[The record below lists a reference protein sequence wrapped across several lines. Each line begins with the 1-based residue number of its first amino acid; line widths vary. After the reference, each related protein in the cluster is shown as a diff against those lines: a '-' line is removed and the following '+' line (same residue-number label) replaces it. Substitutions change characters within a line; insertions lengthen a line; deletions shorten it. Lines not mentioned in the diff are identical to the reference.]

1 MEQIGPEGD
10 FNEGKGMNLHGNTS
24 QSEQGAT
31 QGYFSQ
37 VNRGAPSASE
47 REAATRGKTSSQ
59 ELSEAL
65 DRLLERWPGC
75 VGEQRVEAKK
85 EFLELAAR
93 LSRPGSELLAK
104 STQVANRVAGSIR
117 EGWET
122 QRSEAET
129 FMHANPARA
138 VGLATAIGVL
148 LGGIWVRIVLSGRI
162 GR

>member
-1 MEQIGPEGD
+1 MAQIGPEGD
-10 FNEGKGMNLHGNTS
+10 FNESKGMNLHGDAS
-24 QSEQGAT
+24 RSEQGAT
-31 QGYFSQ
+31 RGYFSQ
-37 VNRGAPSASE
+37 VIPEGPSAGERGA
-47 REAATRGKTSSQ
+47 ATHGKNSSQ

-65 DRLLERWPGC
+65 DRLLERWPGF
-75 VGEQRVEAKK
+75 VGEQRVEAKR

-93 LSRPGSELLAK
+93 LSRPDSELLAK

-129 FMHANPARA
+129 FVHANPARA